1 MKYIKLKYFIPF
13 PKPMGKI
20 TVNIPDDLERR
31 LRIYLAKRYLG
42 EKLHGK
48 LSEVVATAI
57 KEWLDRNVSRE
68 DEE

>member
-1 MKYIKLKYFIPF
+1 MKYIKLIYFNSF
-13 PKPMGKI
+13 RKPMGKI

-42 EKLHGK
+42 QKLHGK

-57 KEWLDRNVSRE
+57 KEWLDRNASQE
-68 DEE
+68 DEG